1 MDVVYALGR
10 ATAAQVQE
18 RLPAPPC
25 TAAVRTMLRI
35 LEDKG
40 QLRHEKD
47 GVRHVYLPVTPR
59 AVAQRSALKHM
70 LRTFFDGSPAAVVAA
85 LVDESERSLSNAERR
100 ELDAVIRRLR
110 SAGR

>member
-10 ATAAQVQE
+10 ATAAQVRE
-18 RLPAPPC
+18 NLPDAPC

-35 LEDKG
+35 LEDKR
-40 QLRHEKD
+40 QLRHEKE

-70 LRTFFDGSPAAVVAA
+70 LRTFFGGSPSAVVAA
-85 LVDESERSLSNAERR
+85 LVDESERSLTSAERR
-100 ELDAVIRRLR
+100 ELDSVIRRLR
-110 SAGR
+110 GAGR